1 MNPSGRGLGLSISKS
16 IIEQMGGKV
25 LVESE
30 EGKGSTF
37 SVTFKVMCK
46 ILQSSE
52 SGKIDTEN

>member
-1 MNPSGRGLGLSISKS
+1 
-16 IIEQMGGKV
+16 MGGKV

-46 ILQSSE
+46 ISGHGQ
-52 SGKIDTEN
+52 SGKIDKENLLA